1 MQGKK
6 IAATVIL
13 GIGIIKFVPA
23 AIECIKNHLQITNP
37 LIPDALYEGIRN
49 YSLFVAGC
57 YFVTSGLN
65 LFYLYVR
72 KFFWLIIVISS
83 LILIG
88 LSVFTVQISDF
99 FINAAHF

>member
-6 IAATVIL
+6 IAATVVF
-13 GIGIIKFVPA
+13 GVSIIKFITAV
-23 AIECIKNHLQITNP
+23 IECLKNYLQLTNP
-37 LIPDALYEGIRN
+37 LIPDVLYEGLRN
-49 YSLFVAGC
+49 YSLFVTGC